1 MADIRNLTEARER
14 LAALE
19 AQHADLTAQAE
30 AAGALQ
36 AQLADATA
44 QLASY
49 RTQLDDRATEAATL
63 SAGIAEARQ
72 QLLTAQ
78 AAEQASQ
85 ATLAAAN
92 EQIATL
98 QANARTVSAQARE
111 FVAAQGGQPLALAE
125 SGADA
130 ELTLEGLRGAMAN
143 ERDPMRLGQ
152 LAAQANKLRTRK

>member
-1 MADIRNLTEARER
+1 MQEPRNLAEARER
-14 LAALE
+14 IAALQ
-19 AQHADLTAQAE
+19 AGHAELTARAE
-30 AAGALQ
+30 AADALQ
-36 AQLADATA
+36 AQLTDATA
-44 QLASY
+44 QLATF
-49 RTQLDDRATEAATL
+49 RTQLDERAEEAATL

-98 QANARTVSAQARE
+98 QANARSVSAQARE

-125 SGADA
+125 VGADA